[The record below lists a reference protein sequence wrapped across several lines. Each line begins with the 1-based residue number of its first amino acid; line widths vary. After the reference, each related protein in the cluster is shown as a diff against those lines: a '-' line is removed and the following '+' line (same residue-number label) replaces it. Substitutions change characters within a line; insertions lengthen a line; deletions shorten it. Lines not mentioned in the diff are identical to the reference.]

1 LAIRYNIGLDED
13 VSTLDLRSIRALE
26 NKYGPL
32 WWPEDMYP
40 EGLSS
45 DPFKRII
52 ITVLSQNTSEINC
65 IRAYKG
71 LAAKFEITPEALA
84 HADQE
89 ELKEA
94 IRSGGLYN
102 VKSKRIKQLSKVVL
116 EEFGGDLKSVL
127 SLPKEKAK
135 EKLVE
140 LPGIGNKTADVL
152 LTDTYSYREVIPV
165 DTHYDRLAKRLGLVK
180 QNAKYDE
187 IQKALINFIPEENR
201 DRIAGL
207 LWLLAKHTCKAQNP
221 KCYECPI
228 TPLCAYEKKT
238 VLKTK

>member
-1 LAIRYNIGLDED
+1 M
-13 VSTLDLRSIRALE
+13 STLYPKLIRALE
-26 NKYGPL
+26 DKCGPF

-40 EGLSS
+40 KGLSS
-45 DPFKRII
+45 DPFRRII
-52 ITVLSQNTSEINC
+52 ITVLSQNTSEVNC

-84 HADQE
+84 RADQE

-102 VKSKRIKQLSKVVL
+102 VKSKRIKQLSKVIL
-116 EEFGGDLKSVL
+116 EKFGGDLKPVL
-127 SLPKEKAK
+127 SLPKEEAK
-135 EKLVE
+135 KKLME

-152 LTDTYSYREVIPV
+152 LTDTYSYREVIPI

-187 IQKALINFIPEENR
+187 IQKALISFIPKENR
-201 DRIAGL
+201 DRVAGL
-207 LWLLAKHTCKAQNP
+207 LWLLAKHACRAQNP

-228 TPLCAYEKKT
+228 NSLCAYEKRLPKSR
-238 VLKTK
+238 

>member
-1 LAIRYNIGLDED
+1 MTAMKR
-13 VSTLDLRSIRALE
+13 LDLKLIPVLE
-26 NKYGPL
+26 EKYGPF
-32 WWPEDMYP
+32 WWPADMYP
-40 EGLSS
+40 EDLSTN
-45 DPFKRII
+45 PFKHVI
-52 ITVLSQNTSEINC
+52 ITVLSQNTSEVNC

-84 HADQE
+84 RADQE

-116 EEFGGDLKSVL
+116 EKFGGDLKSVL
-127 SLPKEKAK
+127 SLPKEEAK
-135 EKLVE
+135 EKLIE

-187 IQKALINFIPEENR
+187 IQKALINFIPKQKR
-201 DRIAGL
+201 DRVAGL
-207 LWLLAKHTCKAQNP
+207 LWLLAKHTCRAQNP
-221 KCYECPI
+221 KCYECLI
-228 TPLCAYEKKT
+228 NPLCAYEKKT
-238 VLKTK
+238 VPKRK

>member
-1 LAIRYNIGLDED
+1 LAILYNIGLDED
-13 VSTLDLRSIRALE
+13 MSTLDLRSIRALE
-26 NKYGPL
+26 DKYGPF

-52 ITVLSQNTSEINC
+52 ITVLSQNTSEVNC

-71 LAAKFEITPEALA
+71 LAAKFEIIPEVLA
-84 HADQE
+84 SADQE

-127 SLPKEKAK
+127 SLPKEEAK
-135 EKLVE
+135 KKLME

-221 KCYECPI
+221 KCYDCPI

>member
-1 LAIRYNIGLDED
+1 MTAMKR
-13 VSTLDLRSIRALE
+13 LDLKLIPVLE
-26 NKYGPL
+26 EKYGPF
-32 WWPEDMYP
+32 WWPADMYP
-40 EGLSS
+40 EDLSTN
-45 DPFKRII
+45 PFKHVI
-52 ITVLSQNTSEINC
+52 ITVLSQNTSEVNC

-84 HADQE
+84 RADQE

-102 VKSKRIKQLSKVVL
+102 VKSKRIKQLSKAVL
-116 EEFGGDLKSVL
+116 EKFGGDLKSVL
-127 SLPKEKAK
+127 SLPKEEAK
-135 EKLVE
+135 EKLME

-187 IQKALINFIPEENR
+187 IQKALIDFIPKQKR

-207 LWLLAKHTCKAQNP
+207 LWLLAKHTCRAQNP

-228 TPLCAYEKKT
+228 NPLCAYEKKT
-238 VLKTK
+238 VPKRK